1 MIMGNPKFW
10 AWQQQV
16 KNALPRGH
24 QLRTGQ
30 KAERLG
36 RLMSALAMVV
46 SK

>member
-1 MIMGNPKFW
+1 MGNAKFW

-24 QLRTGQ
+24 RLRTGQ

-36 RLMSALAMVV
+36 HLMAALTQVV

>member
-1 MIMGNPKFW
+1 MGNPKFW
-10 AWQQQV
+10 AWQQV

-24 QLRTGQ
+24 QLRTSQ